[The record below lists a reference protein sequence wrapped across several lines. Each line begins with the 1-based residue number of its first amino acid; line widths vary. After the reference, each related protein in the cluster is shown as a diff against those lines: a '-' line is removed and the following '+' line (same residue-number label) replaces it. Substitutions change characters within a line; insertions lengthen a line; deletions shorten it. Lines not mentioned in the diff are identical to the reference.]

1 MREKRIMI
9 ISSPFSN
16 PTVYIFFGVDTNPTI
31 SVTLKQKDLYEFIS
45 GHVDGTTADI
55 RIKGMKMYNK
65 KIQKELREYLIT
77 KNSYNSCP
85 IELI

>member
-16 PTVYIFFGVDTNPTI
+16 PMVQIFFGMDREATI
-31 SVTLKQKDLYEFIS
+31 SVSMKQKDLYEFVSSHI
-45 GHVDGTTADI
+45 DGTTTEI
-55 RIKGMKMYNK
+55 KIKGMRMYNK

-77 KNSYNSCP
+77 KNSYNSCS

>member
-16 PTVYIFFGVDTNPTI
+16 PMVQIFFGMDREATV
-31 SVTLKQKDLYEFIS
+31 SVSMKQKDLYEFVSSHI
-45 GHVDGTTADI
+45 DGTTTEI
-55 RIKGMKMYNK
+55 KIKGMKMYNK
-65 KIQKELREYLIT
+65 KIQKELKEYLIT
-77 KNSYNSCP
+77 KNSYNSVS